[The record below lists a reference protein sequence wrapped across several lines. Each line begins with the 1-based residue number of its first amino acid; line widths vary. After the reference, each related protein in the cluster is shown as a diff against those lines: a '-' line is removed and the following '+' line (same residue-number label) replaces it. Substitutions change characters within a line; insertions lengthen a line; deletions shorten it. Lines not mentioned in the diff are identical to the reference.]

1 MENTPE
7 LSQTPFPFANSG
19 ATIMLR
25 SALDRYTATQGKSLR
40 KLGIEL
46 GYKNAVILSH
56 MSLGRVPIPLDRADE
71 FARILDL
78 NAPEFVAK
86 VLLQRHPN
94 AYQAIHLAPAP
105 SAAHRFPIPPQTPE
119 HERIAL
125 EVLRDFRPQQRW
137 LSIQECLAVEKIRNA
152 KPTFSSAGLTDDEL
166 EKIIDVL
173 QGAY

>member
-1 MENTPE
+1 MENNPDLADAT
-7 LSQTPFPFANSG
+7 FPFANSD

-25 SALDRYTATQGKSLR
+25 SALDRYTATPGKSLR
-40 KLGIEL
+40 KLGIDL

-78 NAPEFVAK
+78 NAAEFVAK

-94 AYQAIHLAPAP
+94 AYQALQLAPTP
-105 SAAHRFPIPPQTPE
+105 SATHGFPIPPQTPE

-152 KPTFSSAGLTDDEL
+152 KPTFSTAGLTDDEL
-166 EKIIDVL
+166 ERVIGVL
-173 QGAY
+173 QN

>member
-1 MENTPE
+1 MENNAPSTPDSF
-7 LSQTPFPFANSG
+7 LYADSA

-25 SALDRYTATQGKSLR
+25 SALDRYTAAPGKSLR

-71 FARILDL
+71 FARVLDM
-78 NAPEFVAK
+78 NAAEFVAK

-94 AYQAIHLAPAP
+94 AYQALQLAPAP
-105 SAAHRFPIPPQTPE
+105 SATQGFPIPPQTSE

-137 LSIQECLAVEKIRNA
+137 LTIPECLAVERIRNA
-152 KPTFSSAGLTDDEL
+152 KPTFSTEGLTNDEL
-166 EKIIDVL
+166 ERVVGAL
-173 QGAY
+173 QN